1 MVSHRES
8 FLSSVK
14 SALIKHLHLFDFDG
28 TICFSEGFDEE
39 KLVDPVV
46 NKVIVRQ
53 MSDLLEAG
61 EEVAILSS
69 RKNSGIIKNFI
80 EREAGLFMDVPIY
93 AIGDPDEAAKGEYI
107 KRNFNDY
114 DIVTLHDDNTSY
126 LQNAT
131 EILKDSGIEFIPVV
145 VKDERK
151 VRPVKKD
158 AAKSVKAVSEDIIA
172 KTCTNYR
179 EATKD
184 MSVDEVASFWDLIGT
199 ESDFYDQVD
208 EKIRELLM
216 SGDSFYDTWYSK
228 LMDNEKHAVIIC
240 DISFD
245 SVVDFLVERDTVLF
259 LHEGEDVFS
268 DSVFMDV
275 LNLGMDSYYVSLEFS
290 SHGFL
295 FEDGSTLD
303 INDDH
308 RVIDINTWF
317 PENIVTLHIS
327 QRDLNVRLNTTTTSL
342 QFEYLDS
349 LLYEKSIENVYYD
362 VYQGNAMVGHGD
374 IDLRQDFDELDWRK
388 LVKKR
393 NAARKN
399 TGASDKFRYFNN
411 EDVKKYAPE
420 TLKSNI
426 FKMFS
431 GDQLNDILYVLEELK
446 EVGAEIDDNGLVT
459 VYHYTSEEN
468 ADKILKTGEMV
479 GKEDN
484 LFFTTKKDGQA
495 SGYGTVVLSFK
506 IPIEYLELDDI
517 FADEAHVTFA
527 GVPNKGVNV
536 KPFLPVRASANPV
549 IPDDLVASL
558 EAAGYLTTFYND
570 DYNEVPVEQATKLSV
585 FSVTDWA
592 NDKVTIKLPK
602 SKVLTFDIVM
612 SKLSQG
618 STYKNFAE
626 TFKNILNSKRQGG
639 GLIVYPTTYGI
650 GIFVAVGSRGGIDEI
665 KQEVEAT
672 LAEYGIQYTTEYSN
686 ARWVFRYRIS
696 KSAANIEKL
705 ENINKSVKASAF
717 DPLLVEA
724 RKYETAD
731 DWLNSLPILYQ
742 GGGDYVQ
749 IESRIGGIYL
759 TKSID
764 YAAKFAKG
772 SGKIARAYA
781 FIKNPYDL
789 SSQVEN
795 QPERELLIEAPHNFT
810 NEIASLRSAGYDA
823 IVLKDQVLVLNPS
836 IVKTSE
842 ELIDIWNKANGVD
855 VKASFYGDV
864 SVRLKSPNK
873 ESFKFVEDL
882 FDKISIYN
890 TGMSRGISLVY
901 HDGGENPD
909 PLIKDFFF
917 DGDGNHFCR
926 VKKAENKEII
936 LELSLPA
943 YSECLESL
951 IAHLLSGVSFVIDCE
966 DSGIVEYY
974 GDKPPLTESVVTFKS
989 VKAFEDSELI
999 SRAKQYDTFEEF
1011 LKTFG
1016 DPVYHGSGSAIYAFD
1031 YIPGSGSWFLG
1042 KGLYFNADIS
1052 RSSQFG
1058 VVTEAYLD
1066 LKNPYVSGEEFNSM
1080 LKEGLLKLYGKRQR
1094 SVAERII
1101 DKKEPLK
1108 SIEINPELITKLYKS
1123 AGYDG
1128 VISSGGVFSAGRGD
1142 IVVFNTS
1149 QIKTKAQIK
1158 DIWDKAHSMSVSS
1171 SVPFTTVF
1179 YNSMVGFLKELF
1191 DIDVEV
1197 KYGNTKKDL
1206 FGFMPLSLDS
1216 GVSSVT
1222 IDTSGS
1228 LKYVLKSI
1236 IHELTHIKQV
1246 QYGQLATDGISI
1258 LWEGVPVIS
1267 VNQYNSLKRSDWAV
1281 YSELPF
1287 EKEAFANSEELFNL
1301 YVSSPYF
1308 KDLAN
1313 SEDTSVSYVA
1323 KTGFNVSSGKYGLGI
1338 DGLIGPVYHGTPEK
1352 FDSFDVGKA
1361 GTSTDSGM
1369 YGVGFYFSSDYDFA
1383 STYSVRGDKTGEVK
1397 EVYLDLK
1404 NPLILNNRSD
1414 IPKIA
1419 IPSETMEDLRNSDKN
1434 YSKLFTK
1441 FLRDNGYDGVIENI
1455 SGKPQYMVLD
1465 ASQIIQAPLK
1475 TVASSTDFN
1484 SLQML
1489 IVDLAQEVLDSW
1501 QPDEDGIDDDFGGGG
1516 VCDEINRHI
1525 QSVLVDAGFEVY
1537 EGGQEGSDHAF
1548 TYAVKDG
1555 KAFYVDIPPYVYETG
1570 SGYSWKKLEGVRLK
1584 PSDVVIN
1591 EISLD
1596 DLNDIV
1602 DSEDRIISSFSGSFI
1617 AYHGSYSDFDT
1628 FTQVTKAGVDS
1639 FATTQPLFF
1648 TRQYKYAYQNYA
1660 NAKGGIVYKCLLS
1673 PKKMFMVTDDLAEDI
1688 GKIGWWD
1695 RLTEVGESLM
1705 LWLTGELSDDD
1716 KVEDIFMS
1724 VVKRDY
1730 DTMES
1735 DLIIRWIKNEGY
1747 DSFEVIEYGD
1757 VNVSVLDTSIIKILE
1772 KIDPGKVSASFFNKT
1787 VARTVSV
1794 PSEFSGQT
1802 FYHGGSYDDSVIQ
1815 DIFINGLKGREEQG
1829 KYMFAPVKDSV
1840 YMTKDFRFALIY
1852 AMGGNILGT
1861 SHAMSDSQEKPFG
1874 LVFEIPGSSLTNV
1887 HPDEDAIGELI
1898 WRAYNENTSSLNWI
1912 KYYAENYLTPNQLKK
1927 IKEGEYSYYAQGGK
1941 RLIKLLP
1948 PSVLEKLMGFVSSF
1962 ANEGRVA
1969 VSGAYVVD
1977 RRHPEILKGE
1987 MDSLKQYMV
1996 YISSP
2001 SEMPQAITQLE
2012 EQAKSLGVKDSITA
2026 SVDTDVEY
2034 MKAAESGDL
2043 ETCSRMVKEAAER
2056 AGYNVG
2062 PVFHGTDSEFHVFDT
2077 EKIGKG
2083 SGNFGHYGYGFYFS
2097 EERLE
2102 ASVYGSIIIKAY
2114 LSIKNPFK
2122 GDSVDHLGK
2131 YSKEFGD
2138 YDKVDVAFD
2147 KDWLLSALKKKDSSG
2162 YALAKLILE
2171 KGYEAGWS
2179 EFVESGSYN
2188 EVLDLNRV
2196 SELVL
2201 LTDATEQVELPDW
2214 AIEQA
2219 VEFFG
2224 EKPKTV
2230 KDYPFHSVPQMHWM
2244 TNLGSSVTKELTD
2257 KIKADGHDGI
2267 IAGTEYVVFSPEQIK
2282 LADPITYD
2290 DSGNIIPLS
2299 KRFDSGSRDIRASKD
2314 FENYMK
2320 VSASG
2325 IYGLILVS
2333 PATVVDWVDGVK
2345 DLHFEEG
2352 VKWLFDKYPDK
2363 ELTLEICNYLRNL
2376 YVKITGENIKSI
2388 TPVWEQSICPRYVEE
2403 VGKVFLGTQDN
2414 IWDKDGN
2421 VITASE
2427 LEEKRVKTVTA
2438 SKASNELLS
2447 LFNSL
2452 GGVTGIAENG
2462 YEAETPLWYGKE
2474 PFEMTEEEYRAY
2486 QKYIEPV
2493 DHDTAQVMS
2502 DMLNELFEAVGS
2514 DPMGGYVLTSRL
2526 FDGCLTVTAWKYSKY
2541 VDSFLICCVG
2551 DTQEGDML
2559 KNWGSFL
2566 AWIKFGMS
2574 EGFENKPG
2582 LKDYI
2587 SPFSGD
2593 VMIVKAKK
2601 NKNWEEYS
2609 DDVTAPLSQKYGISF
2624 GKDKDGYFA
2633 RTHRARSDSF
2643 ESVDKIPV
2651 SQLKF
2656 IGTTGSVKASAE
2668 EDSQRREEAHQ
2679 YNLQILDKI
2688 QSKEYVLD
2696 KDYNDFSIT
2705 VKSEPSLKI
2714 KQSDNYSGY
2723 LNENTNTI
2731 HININSRDESESDFI
2746 RSVLY
2751 DRKVWENIFH
2761 EYIHYSDLLRMGRLN
2776 YTHPQKGVEKY
2787 YNQPVEYNAYYQ
2799 QAMMYVDKML
2809 NNMSAGERADVLSSF
2824 DKFYNL
2830 LNMDEGFQKNMS
2842 DETQKKLLKRVYKS
2856 FSSVQSGKKVK
2867 ASESWAI
2874 PPQLEGF
2881 YNLTGDAS
2889 NAPNWKAQ
2897 VLVGNSG
2904 DTPIGTYEDIY
2915 YVLVDLDSNYIIPV
2929 ARSDEHQLGTDML
2942 YDLYDKYKLPQG
2954 RYVPVAVRGT
2964 NYLQN
2969 RNDENRVMTL
2979 EAIKKWVSYG
2989 GNKVMIEDQ
2998 TPDGAVKIDS
3008 DTFMELGK
3016 VEPYKGS
3023 LSASG
3028 RYIVDTFNYLS
3039 DTLNKIYKAYRKEP
3053 LIKKFN
3059 STALTLLQWLRDTF
3073 VFELTPLMK
3082 NIDKGIAQIMASGD
3096 DDYSAAETVI
3106 FSHGGIKNAMHNKLR
3121 AIEKDPKDYDKNNY
3135 QMVFGDLTVAKKE
3148 FDMVDP
3154 GINVAGSTKHHVNIV
3169 HVLNYIEFISDN
3181 VTVSDFVAE
3190 NVPEGSIVLGLYKIP
3205 ISMLHPTENLDTK
3218 DLDNVR
3224 GMVAALERGE
3234 DMKPVSV
3241 LFNSETG
3248 YFDIFDGH
3256 HRYMAY
3262 SELEKDMPCIVVAEP
3277 ESFDN
3282 GPVAEGVDMKDQ
3294 MSKGKEVEKE
3304 HDSTY
3309 IWIQDYYKEHGV
3321 FPPIDKV
3328 RESISKDHI
3337 LEIENYYDLIED
3349 IEKKAGVK
3357 ALKGFK
3363 SLAFMQPDLIIEN
3376 EVSWEVF
3383 LAYCKKDERALELFV
3398 WLTDTFCGKHIP
3410 EELVFQYIQ
3419 CSVENLALNPKSSDD
3434 SSDFRF
3440 HVYTEN
3446 NSYCIVVKFKPDG
3459 SDRGS
3464 YLGCTYTCRKRDAGE
3479 DWNRGGDLADGCFS
3493 KETFNDIV
3501 SDIIATELVQLY
3513 TTKEYP
3519 MIRDHFEN
3527 KAITKNV
3534 MASVEPGPVDE
3545 VNNREWYH
3553 GNRGLDF
3560 PLDYPPVYFSSSPE
3574 VAAKFADAGKY
3585 TMVVDGEVFLNI
3597 DSEQAQWI
3605 VDVFEPTYEP
3615 DDIVRW
3621 GDLLNS
3627 GYDEKDVAE
3636 LRKLLSDMW
3645 GLVDV
3650 KTFALVLKSVYQS
3663 NFYVAKINVK
3673 SVKVVDYQGRV
3684 WGTTDTF
3691 IDVDAENAFEEGYDC
3706 FLGKNV
3712 QEGGIAFEGDFP
3724 VADTLVVFKKEAVSS
3739 FIASEPK

>member
-80 EREAGLFMDVPIY
+80 EREAGLFMDVPIH

-184 MSVDEVASFWDLIGT
+184 MSVDEFASFWDLIGT

-399 TGASDKFRYFNN
+399 TGASDRFRYFNN

-459 VYHYTSEEN
+459 VYHHTSEEN
-468 ADKILKTGEMV
+468 ADKILKTGEMI

-495 SGYGTVVLSFK
+495 SGYGPAVVSFK

-517 FADEAHVTFA
+517 FTDEAHVTFA

-536 KPFLPVRASANPV
+536 KPFLPVR
-549 IPDDLVASL
+549 
-558 EAAGYLTTFYND
+558 
-570 DYNEVPVEQATKLSV
+570 
-585 FSVTDWA
+585 
-592 NDKVTIKLPK
+592 
-602 SKVLTFDIVM
+602 
-612 SKLSQG
+612 
-618 STYKNFAE
+618 
-626 TFKNILNSKRQGG
+626 
-639 GLIVYPTTYGI
+639 
-650 GIFVAVGSRGGIDEI
+650 
-665 KQEVEAT
+665 
-672 LAEYGIQYTTEYSN
+672 
-686 ARWVFRYRIS
+686 
-696 KSAANIEKL
+696 
-705 ENINKSVKASAF
+705 
-717 DPLLVEA
+717 
-724 RKYETAD
+724 
-731 DWLNSLPILYQ
+731 
-742 GGGDYVQ
+742 
-749 IESRIGGIYL
+749 
-759 TKSID
+759 
-764 YAAKFAKG
+764 
-772 SGKIARAYA
+772 
-781 FIKNPYDL
+781 
-789 SSQVEN
+789 
-795 QPERELLIEAPHNFT
+795 
-810 NEIASLRSAGYDA
+810 
-823 IVLKDQVLVLNPS
+823 
-836 IVKTSE
+836 
-842 ELIDIWNKANGVD
+842 
-855 VKASFYGDV
+855 ASFYGDV

-966 DSGIVEYY
+966 DSGMVEYY

-1016 DPVYHGSGSAIYAFD
+1016 DPVFHGTNAEFVDFDVQKAGTKGNSVKFSNSA
-1031 YIPGSGSWFLG
+1031 
-1042 KGLYFNADIS
+1042 
-1052 RSSQFG
+1052 
-1058 VVTEAYLD
+1058 V
-1066 LKNPYVSGEEFNSM
+1066 YVSPNESFASKYGSHILKVYIDPNAKFVDYDDIKYLPGFYKWLDSKIKSNPDYDRLNAKEDFAFYKKYDFISYGENEF
-1080 LKEGLLKLYGKRQR
+1080 
-1094 SVAERII
+1094 
-1101 DKKEPLK
+1101 
-1108 SIEINPELITKLYKS
+1108 
-1123 AGYDG
+1123 
-1128 VISSGGVFSAGRGD
+1128 
-1142 IVVFNTS
+1142 VVFNPS
-1149 QIKTKAQIK
+1149 ILKTEASLKN
-1158 DIWDKAHSMSVSS
+1158 IWDKAHSMSVSS

-1179 YNSMVGFLKELF
+1179 YDSMVAFLKELF
-1191 DIDVEV
+1191 DINVEV

-1206 FGFMPLSLDS
+1206 FGFMPLSFDS

-1323 KTGFNVSSGKYGLGI
+1323 KTGFNVSSSKDGLGI
-1338 DGLIGPVYHGTPEK
+1338 EGLIGPVYHGTPEK

-1419 IPSETMEDLRNSDKN
+1419 VPSETMEDLRNSDKN

-1455 SGKPQYMVLD
+1455 SGKPQYVVLD

-1602 DSEDRIISSFSGSFI
+1602 DSEDRITSSFSGSFI

-1705 LWLTGELSDDD
+1705 LWLTSELSDDD

-1772 KIDPGKVSASFFNKT
+1772 KIDPSKVA
-1787 VARTVSV
+1787 ASV
-1794 PSEFSGQT
+1794 PFS
-1802 FYHGGSYDDSVIQ
+1802 
-1815 DIFINGLKGREEQG
+1815 
-1829 KYMFAPVKDSV
+1829 
-1840 YMTKDFRFALIY
+1840 AL
-1852 AMGGNILGT
+1852 T
-1861 SHAMSDSQEKPFG
+1861 
-1874 LVFEIPGSSLTNV
+1874 V
-1887 HPDEDAIGELI
+1887 
-1898 WRAYNENTSSLNWI
+1898 
-1912 KYYAENYLTPNQLKK
+1912 
-1927 IKEGEYSYYAQGGK
+1927 GEYSGELRDLAHG
-1941 RLIKLLP
+1941 IKDGNQEDIDTSGEMMSNIIP
-1948 PSVLEKLMGFVSSF
+1948 DGSVLVPVPSRGGDATTTLKLAKAIVKHSPSC
-1962 ANEGRVA
+1962 
-1969 VSGAYVVD
+1969 SIKD
-1977 RRHPEILKGE
+1977 ILKGASRRSLYDLKKE
-1987 MDSLKQYMV
+1987 SKTLSEEEFGFFLTEELPKDLVVYLIDNVIASGSTGLAASKVVPNSVLVALADDSGVAKKSV
-1996 YISSP
+1996 YY
-2001 SEMPQAITQLE
+2001 TNLF
-2012 EQAKSLGVKDSITA
+2012 KNVA
-2026 SVDTDVEY
+2026 SVDTDTEY
-2034 MKAAESGDL
+2034 IKAAE
-2043 ETCSRMVKEAAER
+2043 
-2056 AGYNVG
+2056 
-2062 PVFHGTDSEFHVFDT
+2062 
-2077 EKIGKG
+2077 
-2083 SGNFGHYGYGFYFS
+2083 
-2097 EERLE
+2097 
-2102 ASVYGSIIIKAY
+2102 
-2114 LSIKNPFK
+2114 
-2122 GDSVDHLGK
+2122 
-2131 YSKEFGD
+2131 
-2138 YDKVDVAFD
+2138 
-2147 KDWLLSALKKKDSSG
+2147 
-2162 YALAKLILE
+2162 
-2171 KGYEAGWS
+2171 
-2179 EFVESGSYN
+2179 
-2188 EVLDLNRV
+2188 
-2196 SELVL
+2196 
-2201 LTDATEQVELPDW
+2201 
-2214 AIEQA
+2214 
-2219 VEFFG
+2219 
-2224 EKPKTV
+2224 
-2230 KDYPFHSVPQMHWM
+2230 
-2244 TNLGSSVTKELTD
+2244 
-2257 KIKADGHDGI
+2257 
-2267 IAGTEYVVFSPEQIK
+2267 
-2282 LADPITYD
+2282 
-2290 DSGNIIPLS
+2290 
-2299 KRFDSGSRDIRASKD
+2299 SGSRDIRSAKD
-2314 FENYMK
+2314 LENYMK

-2333 PATVVDWVDGVK
+2333 PATVVDWVNGVK

-2363 ELTLEICNYLRNL
+2363 ELTLEVCNYLRNL

-2414 IWDKDGN
+2414 IWNKDGN
-2421 VITASE
+2421 VITAS
-2427 LEEKRVKTVTA
+2427 
-2438 SKASNELLS
+2438 KASDDLLS
-2447 LFNSL
+2447 LFDL
-2452 GGVTGIAENG
+2452 MGGVAEND
-2462 YEAETPLWYGKE
+2462 YKEELPSWHGKE

-2587 SPFSGD
+2587 DPFSGD
-2593 VMIVKAKK
+2593 VLIVKAKK

-2830 LNMDEGFQKNMS
+2830 LNMDEVFQKNMS

-2881 YNLTGDAS
+2881 YDLTGDAS

-2969 RNDENRVMTL
+2969 RNDENKVMTL

-3154 GINVAGSTKHHVNIV
+3154 GINVAGSTKHRVNIV

-3234 DMKPVSV
+3234 DLKPVSV

-3277 ESFDN
+3277 ESFGN
-3282 GPVAEGVDMKDQ
+3282 GPVTEGVNMKDQ

-3309 IWIQDYYKEHGV
+3309 IWIQDYYKEHGE
-3321 FPPIDKV
+3321 FPSIEKV
-3328 RESISKDHI
+3328 RESIAKDHI
-3337 LEIENYYDLIED
+3337 LEIDNYYDL
-3349 IEKKAGVK
+3349 
-3357 ALKGFK
+3357 LKQ
-3363 SLAFMQPDLIIEN
+3363 M
-3376 EVSWEVF
+3376 
-3383 LAYCKKDERALELFV
+3383 
-3398 WLTDTFCGKHIP
+3398 
-3410 EELVFQYIQ
+3410 EE
-3419 CSVENLALNPKSSDD
+3419 
-3434 SSDFRF
+3434 
-3440 HVYTEN
+3440 
-3446 NSYCIVVKFKPDG
+3446 
-3459 SDRGS
+3459 
-3464 YLGCTYTCRKRDAGE
+3464 
-3479 DWNRGGDLADGCFS
+3479 
-3493 KETFNDIV
+3493 
-3501 SDIIATELVQLY
+3501 
-3513 TTKEYP
+3513 
-3519 MIRDHFEN
+3519 
-3527 KAITKNV
+3527 KAIK
-3534 MASVEPGPVDE
+3534 ASVEPGPVDE

-3560 PLDYPPVYFSSSPE
+3560 PLDYPPVYFSSSSE

-3597 DSEQAQWI
+3597 DSEQAQYI
-3605 VDVFEPTYEP
+3605 VEVFEPTYEP
-3615 DDIVRW
+3615 DDIVSW

-3691 IDVDAENAFEEGYDC
+3691 LDVDAKNAFEEGYDC

-3724 VADTLVVFKKEAVSS
+3724 VADTLVVFKKEVVSS